1 MEVSLVKVS
10 ASPPTVALLREPRS
24 CVGLIKSPHSR
35 LPLLH
40 PCLRKST
47 QNLVGVEVGGGPHPH
62 PPPHPSP
69 PHPLCS
75 CRQSEGQGELVG
87 GGHLSG
93 DGAAEV
99 ADAGHGGRNCTA
111 VLLLP
116 LRDPGDV
123 EGRAAAQVLRAGRQQ
138 VSQNTPELLTKLHFL
153 LVFLLFYQPVT
164 LDLF

>member
-1 MEVSLVKVS
+1 MG
-10 ASPPTVALLREPRS
+10 
-24 CVGLIKSPHSR
+24 GL
-35 LPLLH
+35 
-40 PCLRKST
+40 
-47 QNLVGVEVGGGPHPH
+47 HPH

-69 PHPLCS
+69 PHPPCS

-99 ADAGHGGRNCTA
+99 ADVGHAGHGCSA
-111 VLLLP
+111 VRLRLS
-116 LRDPGDV
+116 RDPGDV
-123 EGRAAAQVLRAGRQQ
+123 VGRTAAQVLRAGRQQ

-153 LVFLLFYQPVT
+153 LVFLLFYHPVT